1 MSASP
6 VLFEVSDSVAIITL
20 NRPQVLNA
28 LDKSLMLALAQA
40 VKDAAA
46 PQIRAVLITGAGR
59 AFSSGADLTTI
70 PTSAAGLAAARANL
84 GANSG
89 ANSGA
94 NLGANLGASLTTD
107 YNPLILAIRQL
118 RKPVISAV
126 NGPAAGAGMSIALAA
141 DIILAARSATFLQAF
156 AKLGLV
162 PDAGSTWFLP
172 RLIGE
177 SYTRAMTMLAAP
189 VKAEQA
195 LRMGLVW
202 DVYDDEQLMP
212 AALKMAARLASQ
224 ATEGLA
230 LIKDAL
236 AASPNNELET
246 QMNLE
251 ADLQQKAGQT
261 RDFFEGVRAFIE
273 KRPAHFEGQ

>member
-1 MSASP
+1 MTAPP
-6 VLFEVSDSVAIITL
+6 VLFDVSDGVAVITL

-28 LDKSLMLALAQA
+28 LDKNLMLALAQA
-40 VKDAAA
+40 IKDAAA

-59 AFSSGADLTTI
+59 AFSSGADLTTV
-70 PTSAAGLAAARANL
+70 PTSAAGLAA
-84 GANSG
+84 S
-89 ANSGA
+89 S
-94 NLGANLGASLTTD
+94 ANLGASLTNH

-177 SYTRAMTMLAAP
+177 TNTRAMTLLGAP
-189 VKAEQA
+189 VTAEQA

-202 DVYDDEQLMP
+202 EVYDDEQLMP
-212 AALKMAARLASQ
+212 AALGMATRLATQ

-236 AASPNNELET
+236 SASPNNELAT

-251 ADLQQKAGQT
+251 AALQEQAGQT
-261 RDFFEGVRAFIE
+261 QDFFEGVRAFIE
-273 KRPAHFEGQ
+273 KRPAHFKGQ